1 MRVLFYALAMV
12 IAGFFS
18 SANASPIT
26 VNGIFQ
32 YLDHRGANDIGITP
46 GQFIQFGA
54 TTVTPNGVQGTTG
67 EAVGPNGLVRPLDP
81 QNFTVNPNFFVGART
96 DTGLQNSRGSWTL
109 NFHNGTDNTSVQTQ
123 GISNAVQLVPFVNSV
138 AIGGDGLKP
147 TINWNA
153 SSNIDAV
160 QIRIRDLGSDANLS
174 SRFTADIIYQKVVTS
189 TSSFVVPPDLNLQSG
204 HQYSIEIVQAVLRN
218 DAQAYSQSNILSQSR
233 AFFNFTAQN
242 QSWTNSA
249 FLPTVTIQPNGQP
262 AYNFNVANVQ
272 SGQTI
277 FIDPLVAIGYHLQTG
292 SGDPNFR
299 SVTMPLIVGTNSYTI
314 ILPNG
319 EQVVVLPGQ
328 ELNFTTL
335 VGYANGVSWF
345 DIMGI
350 NPNSAVDPNDPTAFA
365 LGLSFVAD
373 GNFTGTMTPITLEVA
388 AVPETST
395 WAMMILGF
403 AGIGFIAY
411 RRSRQD
417 KSHALAVA

>member
-1 MRVLFYALAMV
+1 MRAVFCALALAS
-12 IAGFFS
+12 AGFVS

-26 VNGIFQ
+26 VDGIFQ
-32 YLDHRGANDIGITP
+32 YLDHRGANDIGINP
-46 GQFIQFGA
+46 GLFVQFGA
-54 TTVTPNGVQGTTG
+54 TNVTPNGSQGTTG
-67 EAVGPNGLVRPLDP
+67 EAVRGAQVRSLDP
-81 QNFTVNPNFFVGART
+81 QNFTVNPNVFVGARP
-96 DTGLQNSRGSWTL
+96 DTGTLASRGSWTL
-109 NFHNGTDNTSVQTQ
+109 NFQNGSDTASVNTVAILGAQ
-123 GISNAVQLVPFVNSV
+123 VVPFVNSV
-138 AIGGDGLKP
+138 SIGGDGLKP

-160 QIRIRDLGSDANLS
+160 QIRIRDLGRDANLS
-174 SRFTADIIYQKVVTS
+174 SRFTADIIYQQVVTP
-189 TSSFVVPPDLNLQSG
+189 TSSFVVPQNLLQSG
-204 HQYSIEIVQAVLRN
+204 NQYSIEIVQAVLKN
-218 DAQAYSQSNILSQSR
+218 DVQPFSQSNILSQSR

-272 SGQTI
+272 AGQTI

-299 SVTMPLIVGTNSYTI
+299 SVTLPLIVGTNSYTI

-328 ELNFTTL
+328 ELNFTSL

-350 NPNSAVDPNDPTAFA
+350 NPDSAVNPNDPTAFA

-403 AGIGFIAY
+403 AGIGFMAY
-411 RRSRQD
+411 RRSRKD
-417 KSHALAVA
+417 TSHALAAA

>member
-1 MRVLFYALAMV
+1 MRAVFCALALAS
-12 IAGFFS
+12 AGFVS

-26 VNGIFQ
+26 VDGIFQ
-32 YLDHRGANDIGITP
+32 YLDHRGANDIGINP
-46 GQFIQFGA
+46 GLFVQFGA
-54 TTVTPNGVQGTTG
+54 TNVTPNGSQGTTG
-67 EAVGPNGLVRPLDP
+67 EAVRGAQVRSLDP
-81 QNFTVNPNFFVGART
+81 QNFTVNPNVFVGARP
-96 DTGLQNSRGSWTL
+96 DTGTLASRGSWTL
-109 NFHNGTDNTSVQTQ
+109 NFQNGSDTASVNTVAILGAQ
-123 GISNAVQLVPFVNSV
+123 VVPFVNSV
-138 AIGGDGLKP
+138 SIGGDGLKP

-160 QIRIRDLGSDANLS
+160 QIRIRDLGRDANLS
-174 SRFTADIIYQKVVTS
+174 SRFTADIIYQQVVTP
-189 TSSFVVPPDLNLQSG
+189 TSIFVVPQNLLQSG
-204 HQYSIEIVQAVLRN
+204 NQYSIEIVQAVLKN
-218 DAQAYSQSNILSQSR
+218 DVQPFSQSNILSQSR

-272 SGQTI
+272 AGQTI

-299 SVTMPLIVGTNSYTI
+299 SVTLPLIVGTNSYTI

-328 ELNFTTL
+328 ELNFTSL

-350 NPNSAVDPNDPTAFA
+350 NPDSAVNPNDPTAFA

-403 AGIGFIAY
+403 AGIGFMAY
-411 RRSRQD
+411 RRSRKD
-417 KSHALAVA
+417 TSHALAAA